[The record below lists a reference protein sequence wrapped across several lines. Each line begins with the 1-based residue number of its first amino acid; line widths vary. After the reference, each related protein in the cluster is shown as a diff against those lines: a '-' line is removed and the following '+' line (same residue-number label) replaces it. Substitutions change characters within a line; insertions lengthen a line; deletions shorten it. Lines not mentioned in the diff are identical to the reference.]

1 MSCFQKRP
9 LSILRC
15 ATGEAKGATAGYG
28 HPGPDEAGGT
38 ACAGA
43 GAQPG
48 PKGEHRFSL
57 SRRPGSPRK
66 SSASG
71 ETCDPSHQGEPSGER
86 GRLFSRTNRPSRIRR
101 QVRGPR
107 RTRQCQ
113 PHFYC
118 CASDSRESPWLMVRQ
133 GVSNSPR
140 GRTQGLE
147 GVLGP
152 PAPRPHQLEKR
163 GRGVSKACRPRPSK
177 WPRIRRSLTPLRP
190 RGRRPPGHP
199 SRGSECRGGA
209 VTHPLPPNSFRAKLG
224 GAEIGGKYP
233 ESISRLLRESR
244 GRHRLPVPF
253 SPDFSG
259 PECLSVCLECV
270 LSLRSLSGSNYWPG
284 WEHRALSPEQCSR
297 TCALARADARPPFQ
311 VGAQG
316 PLAPLRR

>member
-1 MSCFQKRP
+1 MLGRVLSPGRP
-9 LSILRC
+9 
-15 ATGEAKGATAGYG
+15 
-28 HPGPDEAGGT
+28 
-38 ACAGA
+38 
-43 GAQPG
+43 
-48 PKGEHRFSL
+48 GEHRFSL
-57 SRRPGSPRK
+57 SRRPGSPPK
-66 SSASG
+66 SSPSG

-86 GRLFSRTNRPSRIRR
+86 GRLLSLTNRPSRIRR

-163 GRGVSKACRPRPSK
+163 GRGVSRPAGPARQSGPG
-177 WPRIRRSLTPLRP
+177 IRRSLTPLRP
-190 RGRRPPGHP
+190 RGRRPTGHP

-244 GRHRLPVPF
+244 GRHRLPVPS
-253 SPDFSG
+253 SPDSFSRDK
-259 PECLSVCLECV
+259 SVCRSV
-270 LSLRSLSGSNYWPG
+270 LSAFFPCVRFPAPTIGPVGSAG
-284 WEHRALSPEQCSR
+284 LSPERCSR

-316 PLAPLRR
+316 PLAPLCR